1 MRTLTLFSAYI
12 CILHLFN
19 AIFANVII
27 NINEM
32 VIDKIKEICELKG
45 ISITELGKRIGKK
58 NLVFTE
64 Y

>member
-32 VIDKIKEICELKG
+32 VIERSKKFVRKEI
-45 ISITELGKRIGKK
+45 
-58 NLVFTE
+58 
-64 Y
+64 